1 MSGRTKLG
9 IEPVDR
15 TVLLS
20 AAEVGQP
27 AVTKRAHETHRGGPV
42 DD

>member
-1 MSGRTKLG
+1 MLG
-9 IEPVDR
+9 IKPVDR
-15 TVLLS
+15 TVLS